1 MLTVNDND
9 RKCVVQVKT
18 ACEIEAQGIRE
29 RNPEAIPS
37 EYVSIALLVKRY
49 AMDRVRIERCIKL
62 GMLKP
67 RGSDGFGVSVCPA

>member
-1 MLTVNDND
+1 MLKINDND

-18 ACEIEAQGIRE
+18 ACEIEARGIRE

-37 EYVSIALLVKRY
+37 KFVSVALLVKRY

-62 GMLKP
+62 GMLEA